1 MLRKMGSFLLVGC
14 IAALTHAAEVK
25 GPVTE
30 EGTLEGAPFL
40 IEIPEKWNGGLVMY
54 AHGYAVVYQTPQYNR
69 MIVDIGKTQGF
80 AVAQSLYSKQG
91 WAAEQGVLETE
102 ALRKYFVKKYGETS
116 PTIIAGHSQGA
127 SITFETIERFPKEYD
142 GALPMCGTPEPAL
155 KFFKERIF
163 DMRVLFDYY
172 FPGLPGTAVEFPDG
186 EATMPKI
193 LGKAQE
199 LVNAD
204 PKKAEEF
211 IRLVDL
217 PDVQSIGQV
226 IGFWSEILRE
236 LQTRAGGNAFD
247 NRDTIYSGSSN
258 DAELNRNVK
267 RFAGDPKA
275 MEYVKAWV
283 TIDAHIEDP
292 VLAVHTLVDQ
302 LIPTRSPKYY
312 ETLTELA
319 GTRDK
324 YVQLWVD
331 RVGHCAFS
339 PEETAEALRMLV
351 AWIEDGAKPTP
362 GELKGK

>member
-1 MLRKMGSFLLVGC
+1 MFASYLLAGC
-14 IAALTHAAEVK
+14 IATLAHAAEVK

-30 EGTLEGAPFL
+30 EGTLDGAPFL
-40 IEIPEKWNGGLVMY
+40 IEVPEKWNGGLIMY
-54 AHGYAVVYQTPQYNR
+54 AHGYAVVYQTPRYNR
-69 MIVDIGKTQGF
+69 LIVDIGKAQGF

-102 ALRKYFVKKYGETS
+102 ALRQYFAKKYGETS

-142 GALPMCGTPEPAL
+142 GALPMCGTPESTP
-155 KFFKERIF
+155 KFFKERMF
-163 DMRVLFDYY
+163 DMRILFDYY
-172 FPGLPGTAVEFPDG
+172 FPGLPGSAVEFPDG
-186 EATMPKI
+186 QATMPKM
-193 LGKAQE
+193 LGRARE
-199 LVNAD
+199 LVEAD
-204 PKKAEEF
+204 PKRAEEF

-217 PDVQSIGQV
+217 PDVPTLPTV
-226 IGFWSEILRE
+226 IAFWSEILRE
-236 LQTRAGGNAFD
+236 MQTRAGGNAFD
-247 NRDTIYSGSSN
+247 NRDTIYAGSSN
-258 DAELNRNVK
+258 DAELNRNVQ

-283 TIDAHIEDP
+283 TIDARIEDP

-302 LIPTRSPKYY
+302 LISARSPKYY

-351 AWIEDGAKPTP
+351 AWIKDGVKPTP